1 MKPKVI
7 RTKVGHKAALARV
20 DVLLNAKPGTAAE
33 EELGVWSALIHDWE
47 EEQMPIAPPDPV
59 DAIHFRME
67 QGGYAT
73 SDLAALLGG
82 RSRVSEVLNRKRPLT
97 LDMIRRL
104 HTEWGIPPD
113 SLIQPIPLRT
123 CPSFPAVEACD
134 PAWDSLESNPPAS
147 PPCCEEAAG
156 WPKY

>member
-7 RTKVGHKAALARV
+7 QNQAEHKAALARV

-47 EEQMPIAPPDPV
+47 EEHMPIAPPDPV
-59 DAIHFRME
+59 EAIRFRME
-67 QGGYAT
+67 QAGYES

-104 HTEWGIPPD
+104 HAEWGIPLS
-113 SLIQPIPLRT
+113 SLIH
-123 CPSFPAVEACD
+123 PSTVTARASKRKRASGQSMEARF
-134 PAWDSLESNPPAS
+134 ALA
-147 PPCCEEAAG
+147 
-156 WPKY
+156 